1 MTDYVAPTFEASAF
15 NCPSCGVYSRQTFFG
30 AMKTMATGQF
40 KGIRTELS
48 EFHVSTCDH
57 CEEIAIWHEER
68 LIYPLAAGGPAPHPD
83 MPADVASD
91 YGEARVVAD
100 LSPRSAAAL
109 LRLALQKIC
118 KHLGEPGKNIN
129 EDIGSLVKRGLN
141 PSIQRAL
148 DVLRI
153 TGNNALHPGELDVRD
168 DRILVGKLFALLNVI
183 VQQMITQPREIEE
196 LWGQMPD
203 GAREAV
209 QKRDADK

>member
-1 MTDYVAPTFEASAF
+1 
-15 NCPSCGVYSRQTFFG
+15 
-30 AMKTMATGQF
+30 
-40 KGIRTELS
+40 
-48 EFHVSTCDH
+48 
-57 CEEIAIWHEER
+57 
-68 LIYPLAAGGPAPHPD
+68 

-91 YGEARVVAD
+91 YEEARVVAD

-109 LRLALQKIC
+109 LRLALQRLC

-129 EDIGSLVKRGLN
+129 DDIGSLVKLGLN

-196 LWGQMPD
+196 LWGQMPE

-209 QKRDADK
+209 QKRDGEK

>member
-1 MTDYVAPTFEASAF
+1 
-15 NCPSCGVYSRQTFFG
+15 
-30 AMKTMATGQF
+30 
-40 KGIRTELS
+40 
-48 EFHVSTCDH
+48 
-57 CEEIAIWHEER
+57 
-68 LIYPLAAGGPAPHPD
+68 
-83 MPADVASD
+83 
-91 YGEARVVAD
+91 
-100 LSPRSAAAL
+100 

-209 QKRDADK
+209 QKRDAEK